1 MCQSKNFPTL
11 NCYACKYMCVCKL
24 SVLGLY
30 VKVSGVLVGFL
41 LLRVTGCMAEDV
53 TSCGFLIPIMIPV
66 CAYSV
71 LTRCVVVD
79 VGRVYLIL
87 TFHLAYSVSVVTG
100 CVVGDVT
107 W

>member
-1 MCQSKNFPTL
+1 MCQSNNCPTL

-24 SVLGLY
+24 CVLCLY
-30 VKVSGVLVGFL
+30 VKVSGFFVGVL
-41 LLRVTGCMAEDV
+41 LLRVTGCMAQYV
-53 TSCGFLIPIMIPV
+53 TSCGFLIPMIPV
-66 CAYSV
+66 CADSV
-71 LTRCVVVD
+71 LTRCVVVN

-87 TFHLAYSVSVVTG
+87 TFHWVYSVSVVTG